1 MDQLFCFYTNEL
13 LWNSLFV
20 FIQKRLWISAVFCI
34 TNDVIDQLMSSY
46 TNIILDQLLF
56 TAGVLHLHHNQGRC
70 GGVDKQKLCQGR
82 CGGVHEQKLCAKR
95 CWPVGHL
102 VAGAR
107 TRYQL
112 TSAARL
118 LNQLIVETG
127 LLMVHLWVIPA
138 PLEYHIL
145 DPRKIQQNKKIKKFE
160 QVVLTSEI

>member
-13 LWNSLFV
+13 LWNSLIV

-46 TNIILDQLLF
+46 TNIILDQ
-56 TAGVLHLHHNQGRC
+56 
-70 GGVDKQKLCQGR
+70 
-82 CGGVHEQKLCAKR
+82 LCAKR

-127 LLMVHLWVIPA
+127 LLMVHL
-138 PLEYHIL
+138 
-145 DPRKIQQNKKIKKFE
+145 
-160 QVVLTSEI
+160 